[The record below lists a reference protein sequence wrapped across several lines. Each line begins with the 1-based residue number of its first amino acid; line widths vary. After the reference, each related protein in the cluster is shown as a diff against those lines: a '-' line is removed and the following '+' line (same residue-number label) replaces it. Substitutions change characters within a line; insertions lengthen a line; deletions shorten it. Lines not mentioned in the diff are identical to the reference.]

1 MMSQKEAPSFLR
13 AYCMYLC
20 YRMRYSWGIPQGF
33 LWDSQGLFDNSCWI
47 TGELLGYSW
56 VFLGEPGVFLGEP
69 GASQGIHVD
78 FLGASQYFCYFI
90 ENNWELPGSF
100 LGASQELSGSFLRAS
115 SELPGSFLGASWSFL
130 GAFGRAYLGFQGASF
145 CDFFDCPQCTYFDNS
160 SKMSSTGLPIQPNS
174 RHFSRSGTQTQS
186 NLPTLARNT
195 RILCLM
201 NRLES

>member
-56 VFLGEPGVFLGEP
+56 VFLGEPGVFLGET

-90 ENNWELPGSF
+90 ENNWEL
-100 LGASQELSGSFLRAS
+100 SGSFLWAFWELPRSFLEAS
-115 SELPGSFLGASWSFL
+115 SELPRSFLGASWEL
-130 GAFGRAYLGFQGASF
+130 PGASWERLE
-145 CDFFDCPQCTYFDNS
+145 
-160 SKMSSTGLPIQPNS
+160 GLTWGS
-174 RHFSRSGTQTQS
+174 RGLLSVTFLIVLNVLTLTIRLKCHQLVYQS
-186 NLPTLARNT
+186 NQIPAIFLALAHRHKAICQHWPGI
-195 RILCLM
+195 REFCV
-201 NRLES
+201 

>member
-100 LGASQELSGSFLRAS
+100 LGASQELSGN
-115 SELPGSFLGASWSFL
+115 FLGASWECLKGLTWGSRGLLSVTFL
-130 GAFGRAYLGFQGASF
+130 IVLNVLTLTIRLKCHQLVY
-145 CDFFDCPQCTYFDNS
+145 
-160 SKMSSTGLPIQPNS
+160 
-174 RHFSRSGTQTQS
+174 QS
-186 NLPTLARNT
+186 NQIPATFLALAHKHKAICQHWPGIREF
-195 RILCLM
+195 CV
-201 NRLES
+201 